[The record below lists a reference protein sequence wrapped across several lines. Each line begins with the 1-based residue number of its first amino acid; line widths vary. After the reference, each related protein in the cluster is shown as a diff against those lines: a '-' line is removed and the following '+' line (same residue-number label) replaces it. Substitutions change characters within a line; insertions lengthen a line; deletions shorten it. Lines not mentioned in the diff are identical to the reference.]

1 MTAFP
6 RESGLDS
13 TRAFLSEGYDFVSRR
28 CEQLDTDVF
37 ETRLLLRK
45 VLCVRGEDAARM
57 FYHPDRFTRRG
68 AMPPTTLRLLQDKGS
83 VQWLDDHAHRH
94 RKHMFLS
101 LLTPQAVDDLVAT
114 TAEVWGKEL
123 RAWRDLDAVVL
134 HQAIRRVL
142 CRAVCRWAGVPLANE
157 WELGRR
163 MKELTSMIDAAGG
176 VGPQT
181 WKALFLRER
190 AESWARNVIDDI
202 RSSKRKPPPHRAAAV
217 IAAHRDENGALLD
230 KRTAAV
236 ELINVLRP
244 TVAVGRFITF
254 AALALHEHPEQ
265 RRALEAG
272 DDDAVERFTQEV
284 RRFYPFFPAVG
295 GVAREAFEWRGQ
307 TIAEG
312 TWVLLDLYGTNHDE
326 RIWKEPHAFDPDR
339 FLQWNGSAFNFVAQG
354 AGEHAST
361 HRCPGERLTIELVK
375 AAVRQLVSGMRY
387 DVPPQDLSVDLSQM
401 PAIPASRFV
410 ISEVRTPGP

>member
-28 CEQLDTDVF
+28 CEELDTDVF

-45 VLCVRGEDAARM
+45 ALCVRGEDAARM

-83 VQWLDDHAHRH
+83 VQWLDGHAHRH

-101 LLTPQAVDDLVAT
+101 LLTPKAVDDLIAT

-123 RAWRDLDAVVL
+123 RAWRALDAVVL
-134 HQAIRRVL
+134 HKAVRRVL

-163 MKELTSMIDAAGG
+163 TNELSSMIDAAGG
-176 VGPQT
+176 VGPKT
-181 WKALFLRER
+181 WTALFLRER
-190 AESWARNVIDDI
+190 AESWARGVIDDI
-202 RSSKRKPPPHRAAAV
+202 RSSKRKPPPHSAAAV
-217 IAAHRDENGALLD
+217 IAAHRDEDGALLD
-230 KRTAAV
+230 KKAAAV

-284 RRFYPFFPAVG
+284 RRFYPFFPVVG
-295 GVAREAFEWRGQ
+295 GLARAAFEWRGQ

-326 RIWKEPHAFDPDR
+326 RVWREPHTFDPDR
-339 FLQWNGSAFNFVAQG
+339 FRQWNGSAFNFIAQG
-354 AGEHAST
+354 AGEHANT

-401 PAIPASRFV
+401 PAIPRSRFV
-410 ISEVRTPGP
+410 ISDVRTPGP